1 MPLRCMSRLL
11 AFVIFAF
18 TITGVAAAE
27 SDAGRAVRVN
37 SQGINHAAHIIAVEG
52 AKYRIRYDD
61 HREGR
66 PDEELVTAERL
77 RNSDFSP
84 FKPAGAAAS
93 ASAALPRT
101 LPTGHYTCVMF
112 VSGTGL
118 VNNGEFTL
126 HSNGTYERGGTSG
139 HYAYTAATGRVTFQ
153 GGVMDGRAAEYEK
166 RNLPTLHLKGN
177 SGRVLAAGQERNV
190 ASCEQK

>member
-1 MPLRCMSRLL
+1 MPLCCARLL
-11 AFVIFAF
+11 ALAFFAF
-18 TITGVAAAE
+18 TITSVWAAE
-27 SDAGRAVRVN
+27 SDVGRAVKVN

-66 PDEELVTAERL
+66 PDEELVTVDRL
-77 RNSDFSP
+77 KNSDFSA
-84 FKPAGAAAS
+84 FKPAGAASS

-101 LPTGHYTCVMF
+101 IPTGHYTCAMF

-118 VNNGEFTL
+118 VNNGDFTL
-126 HSNGTYERGGTSG
+126 HPNGTYERGGTRG
-139 HYAYTAATGRVTFQ
+139 NYTYAAATGRVTFQ